1 MYIGCDFFFHSVFP
15 RNMRLKSCRAVTKK
29 FLFMYSK
36 TTSPVSMSFSKQAK
50 LEFSI
55 FGHYLSIQF
64 LNKISEKTVR
74 RIIFSRKEIYYF
86 HSKNLWPKTGDEK

>member
-1 MYIGCDFFFHSVFP
+1 
-15 RNMRLKSCRAVTKK
+15 
-29 FLFMYSK
+29 
-36 TTSPVSMSFSKQAK
+36 MSFSKQAK

-55 FGHYLSIQF
+55 FGHYLGIQF
-64 LNKISEKTVR
+64 LNKICEKTV